1 MRIKYQIKTK
11 WREINFFKKT
21 NLQKVK
27 KKNKID
33 KKKIKRMRT
42 KFEMKIKSNQMI
54 GMKLKKKTTKIK
66 KKIDANK
73 KNKDHIV

>member
-27 KKNKID
+27 KKKNKID
-33 KKKIKRMRT
+33 KKKSKEWGPNL
-42 KFEMKIKSNQMI
+42 KWKSNQMI

>member
-27 KKNKID
+27 KKKKKID
-33 KKKIKRMRT
+33 KKKSKEWGPNL
-42 KFEMKIKSNQMI
+42 KWKSNQ
-54 GMKLKKKTTKIK
+54 IK
-66 KKIDANK
+66 W
-73 KNKDHIV
+73 